1 MWCWQHNLQIIY
13 QHQQTSSNEPS
24 QLDTFGHWRTC
35 ISWSCFQ
42 NEVLLKEFYPI
53 LFALPLLQLS
63 SFNNLFWI
71 LLILFLP
78 HTNQIFYHNLT
89 TTFLPSPTWLCH
101 FKHPIFPVTTSYP
114 PERHLWKYLKRQA
127 SEMIPIFW
135 FFITG
140 LSYNTVYIV
149 PLPVIRLAM
158 WPTG

>member
-1 MWCWQHNLQIIY
+1 MSCSEQIKCGVDNTICKLSININR
-13 QHQQTSSNEPS
+13 HPAMS
-24 QLDTFGHWRTC
+24 QANWIPLDTGGPC

-71 LLILFLP
+71 MLILFLP

-135 FFITG
+135 FFIT
-140 LSYNTVYIV
+140 STQCI
-149 PLPVIRLAM
+149 
-158 WPTG
+158 